1 MKLKGNMQNSILK
14 NLSYNVIL
22 QIVLMILPLISIPYV
37 SRVLGNEGIGIYS
50 FTLSLTQYFIIL
62 GSIGLALYGNRQIAY
77 VRDDKELLSR
87 TFWSVLILRVATT
100 SIALIVY
107 YSLFW
112 NSKDLF
118 FIRMIQAI
126 HIIASMFDIT
136 WLYVGL
142 EEFKRIVT
150 RNLFIK
156 IVGLVAIF
164 VFIKSQNDVVLYT
177 WINIAMSIGSSLIMW
192 FYVPKLLVKTH
203 IHYKDI
209 QPHFKPALRLF
220 IPQIASQVYVMLDK
234 TMIGY
239 LSTYEQVGFYTQ
251 SDRIIKSIQELV
263 ATLGTVMLPRM
274 SYIFS
279 KGDTSQMKV
288 YLNQNLKA
296 VSYVSLPMFF
306 GIVAVA
312 PEFVPWFFG
321 PGYEPVILIMQS
333 VASVL
338 VFISLS
344 SVLGV
349 QYLIPS
355 NRVNEFTFSIVLGAI
370 INLSLNF
377 TFIPKYGAMGAVMGT
392 IAAEFVV
399 MAVQLILLKNI
410 ITFSTFFSSLIKYT
424 LASILMVIS
433 IRFMT
438 QYLSINP
445 LTTILQVGLG
455 FFIYIFS
462 LFVLKEEMNLKTFN
476 ILKNLFIR

>member
-1 MKLKGNMQNSILK
+1 MQNSILK

-77 VRDDKELLSR
+77 TRDDKELMSR
-87 TFWSVLILRVATT
+87 TFWAILILRVSTT
-100 SIALIVY
+100 SLALFFY
-107 YSLFW
+107 YGLFL
-112 NSKDLF
+112 NAQDLF
-118 FIRMIQAI
+118 YIRMIQSI
-126 HIIASMFDIT
+126 HIVASMFDIT

-150 RNLFIK
+150 RNLLIK
-156 IVGLVAIF
+156 MIGLIAIF
-164 VFIKSQNDVVLYT
+164 VFIRSQDDVILYT
-177 WINIAMSIGSSLIMW
+177 WINIAMSIGSTLVMW
-192 FYVPKLLVKTH
+192 LYVPKLLVKTQVR
-203 IHYKDI
+203 YKDV
-209 QPHFKPALRLF
+209 QSHFKPALHLF

-239 LSTYEQVGFYTQ
+239 LSSYEQVGFYTQ
-251 SDRIIKSIQELV
+251 SDRIIKAVQELI

-279 KGDTSQMKV
+279 KGDTSQMKT

-338 VFISLS
+338 FFISLS

-355 NRVNEFTFSIVLGAI
+355 NRVNEFTLSIVLGAI
-370 INLSLNF
+370 INLVLNF
-377 TFIPKYGAMGAVMGT
+377 TLIPKFGALGAVIGT
-392 IAAEFVV
+392 ISAEFIV
-399 MAVQLILLKNI
+399 MLVQFIVLRKIV
-410 ITFSTFFSSLIKYT
+410 TFSTYFRSLIKYI
-424 LASILMVIS
+424 LASVLMVIA
-433 IRFMT
+433 IRLAS
-438 QYLSINP
+438 QYFPINP
-445 LTTILQVGLG
+445 LTTMIQVGLG
-455 FFIYIFS
+455 FIIYI
-462 LFVLKEEMNLKTFN
+462 LLLYLMKEEMNLKVFD
-476 ILKNLFIR
+476 ILKRTISR